1 MSIQYRRPPITFELA
16 ARSTLFFIGQATATV
31 IFGPMLVV
39 SVLLPYRLRFAI
51 VLRWTYFNMWWLRV
65 TCSLN
70 HVVEGRD
77 NIPDKPAIVLS
88 KHQSAWETI
97 ALQCYFAPQV
107 WVLKRELLLV
117 PFFGWGLAILRPIAI
132 DRRTG
137 NDAIAQI
144 LEQGNQR
151 LEEGCWV
158 VVFPEGT
165 RVPPGG
171 KRRYKLGGAK
181 LASETG
187 AQVVP
192 VAHNAGLYWPRNS
205 FIKYPGTITLAIGPP
220 IDSRGKSAAE
230 INQLAEI
237 WIETTAARLLPEPE
251 TEQPTDVGP
260 DAPKPEGMEKT
271 C

>member
-1 MSIQYRRPPITFELA
+1 MSFKHRQPPITFALA
-16 ARSTLFFIGQATATV
+16 SRSTLFFIGQATATV
-31 IFGPMLVV
+31 VFAPLLLVA
-39 SVLLPYRLRFAI
+39 VLLPYRLRFAI
-51 VLRWTYFNMWWLRV
+51 VLRWTYFIIWWLRV
-65 TCSLN
+65 TCGLG

-88 KHQSAWETI
+88 NHQSAWETI
-97 ALQCYFAPQV
+97 ALQYYFAPQV

-117 PFFGWGLAILRPIAI
+117 PFFGWGLAMLRPIAI
-132 DRRTG
+132 DRRAG
-137 NDAIAQI
+137 KDAITQI
-144 LEQGNQR
+144 LEQGNRR
-151 LEEGCWV
+151 LENGCWV

-181 LASETG
+181 LAAETG

-205 FIKYPGTITLAIGPP
+205 FIKYPGTITLVIGPP

-230 INQLAEI
+230 INALAEA
-237 WIETTAARLLPEPE
+237 WIEPTAVRLLAAAE
-251 TEQPTDVGP
+251 TE
-260 DAPKPEGMEKT
+260 DAAAVETEIPKPEGMEKT